1 MEKIGIEM
9 GLGFKGIAGMIITPI
24 MTACL
29 FPIWFGAS
37 VALLCMMEGLS
48 AYLHCLRLC
57 WIEFNSKFFEA
68 EGTAF
73 TPMIAENNLS
83 IEDTCGPNKDK

>member
-1 MEKIGIEM
+1 MVEAFEGV
-9 GLGFKGIAGMIITPI
+9 LGMIVGT
-24 MTACL
+24 MMLTVL
-29 FPIWFGAS
+29 FPAWFGAS

-68 EGTAF
+68 EGMTF
-73 TPMIAENNLS
+73 EPMNVEKSTS
-83 IEDTCGPNKDK
+83 IEESCGNKD